1 MTDPLMTDRKC
12 IIIGASHAASQAV
25 AALRQ
30 QGWQGHIS
38 IIGDEPYLPYHRPP
52 LSKDYLS
59 GAKTLEDIFIRQ
71 QAFYEKADV
80 DFILGVKVTGIN
92 RADKKIMVEDGESLD
107 YDKLLITTGA
117 RVRELTVPG
126 SDLDGVC
133 YLRDLNDVQR
143 VREHA
148 GKGKKAVIIGGGYI
162 GLETAASLRKLGME
176 VTVLEFMPRV
186 LQRVTAPEVSAFY
199 TRIHTEEGVRII
211 TEVQVEALEG
221 SDNVEAVLCNNGE
234 RIPADL
240 VVVGIGVMPN
250 VELAEAAGLKVDN
263 GILVDEFC
271 RTNDP
276 DILAAGDCASHYN
289 RLYDRQIRLESV
301 QNANDQ
307 ATVAAHTICGKEKV
321 YDSLP
326 WFWSD
331 QFDLKLQI
339 CGLSMGY
346 TDVVI
351 RGDIERGRSFAAF
364 YFDNDRL
371 LAVDAINRPQDF
383 MIGKRLI
390 TERRNIDKAK
400 LADESISLKDFLS

>member
-1 MTDPLMTDRKC
+1 MTDQKC
-12 IIIGASHAASQAV
+12 IIIGASHAASQAA

-30 QGWQGHIS
+30 QGWQGSIT

-59 GAKTLEDIFIRQ
+59 GAKTLEEIFIRQ

-80 DFILGVKVTGIN
+80 DFILGVKVTSIN
-92 RADKKIMVEDGESLD
+92 RVDKKIVVDGGESLD

-117 RVRELTVPG
+117 KVRELTVPG
-126 SDLDGVC
+126 SDLGGVC
-133 YLRDLNDVQR
+133 YLRDLNDVHR
-143 VREHA
+143 VREYA
-148 GKGKKAVIIGGGYI
+148 GEGKNAVIIGGGYI
-162 GLETAASLRKLGME
+162 GLETAASLRKLGMN

-186 LQRVTAPEVSAFY
+186 LQRVTAPEISAFY
-199 TRIHTEEGVRII
+199 TRVHTEEGVRII

-221 SDNVEAVLCNNGE
+221 TDDVEAVLCSNGE
-234 RIPADL
+234 RIPASL
-240 VVVGIGVMPN
+240 VVVGIGVLPN
-250 VELAEAAGLKVDN
+250 VELAEEAGLKVDN
-263 GILVDEFC
+263 GIVVDEFC
-271 RTNDP
+271 RTSDP
-276 DILAAGDCASHYN
+276 DILAAGDCASHHN
-289 RLYDRQIRLESV
+289 LLYDRHLRLESV

-307 ATVAAHTICGKEKV
+307 ATVAAHTICGKEKI

-339 CGLSMGY
+339 CGLSLGY

-351 RGDIERGRSFAAF
+351 RGDIESGRSFAAF
-364 YFDNDRL
+364 YLDNDRL
-371 LAVDAINRPQDF
+371 LAVDAVNRPQDF

-390 TERRNIDKAK
+390 TEKRSIDKAK
-400 LADESISLKDFLS
+400 LADASIPLKDFLA